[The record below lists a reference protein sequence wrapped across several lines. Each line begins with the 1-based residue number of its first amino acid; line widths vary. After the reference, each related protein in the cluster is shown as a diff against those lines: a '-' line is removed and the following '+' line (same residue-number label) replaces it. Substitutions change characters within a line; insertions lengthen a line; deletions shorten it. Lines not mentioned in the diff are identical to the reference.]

1 MLDKLARARY
11 SGHDFL
17 LKVACSLGF
26 RGFQGFL
33 YSIKNSDKYRSL
45 LQSIVMVLSVLAN
58 LKIG

>member
-17 LKVACSLGF
+17 LKVACSLAF

-33 YSIKNSDKYRSL
+33 YRIKNLDKHRSL
-45 LQSIVMVLSVLAN
+45 LQWIVMVVSVLAN
-58 LKIG
+58 PPIG